1 MEHVNLDLKFQ
12 NHEQEVAKQWLVNLL
27 KGEDIGVVFG
37 LYMIKYTTSA
47 KIVWVCKEHKE
58 GLKKWQHGIVAYS
71 LKISPP
77 LKWHIT

>member
-1 MEHVNLDLKFQ
+1 MEHLNLDLKFQ

-58 GLKKWQHGIVAYS
+58 GLKNGNMVLLHTA
-71 LKISPP
+71 
-77 LKWHIT
+77 